1 MLHFTSTVNSDD
13 LDLNHYRN
21 ISMRLKS
28 HIKNVTDLDDVI
40 NVKELLCSSDQVDLS
55 TIRECVTE
63 YTTNYF
69 DKLTSYNNVLFISN
83 YNNIYTRDY
92 TTLLKVLG
100 FESWYNLIG
109 NIKDNT
115 LLKFKDQSDSTVTL
129 LRVWLDMNNIT
140 FNMS

>member
-1 MLHFTSTVNSDD
+1 MSTVNSDD

-21 ISMRLKS
+21 ISMSLKS
-28 HIKNVTDLDDVI
+28 HIKNVTDLTDVI
-40 NVKELLCSSDQVDLS
+40 NAKELLCSSDQVDLS
-55 TIRECVTE
+55 IIRECVTE

-69 DKLTSYNNVLFISN
+69 DKLTRYNNVLFISN

-100 FESWYNLIG
+100 FATWYNLIG
-109 NIKDNT
+109 NIEHNT

-140 FNMS
+140 FNIA